1 MSKQQAKI
9 KGLIIDMDNRFNK
22 ILPSFSLFN
31 CEFSL
36 GNRLIDIFPN
46 HYNFSFYSLNRK
58 SKDSIKTHLSNLDN
72 ITL

>member
-1 MSKQQAKI
+1 MTDI
-9 KGLIIDMDNRFNK
+9 DNRFNK
-22 ILPSFSLFN
+22 ILPSFSPFN
-31 CEFSL
+31 CEFSP

-46 HYNFSFYSLNRK
+46 HFSFYSLNRK